1 MMQSNRLHQL
11 DWLRVIAVGLLMLF
25 HIGMVYV
32 PDWSFHFKHEASSE
46 RLKNLLLFISP
57 WRMGLLWFIS
67 GVALRFMWNKHRDWQ
82 LILTRSIQLLLPL
95 LIGILLVIPPQL
107 YIEMTQ
113 AGKMPLDFGP
123 FLLALYFDSQ
133 HYFDDYQSGVW
144 PHFDVN
150 HIWFLRSLW
159 QFSVMILLTAPLL
172 TSKLGLKVTHF
183 LSRHLKIQLGI
194 SILSVTLIET
204 LLEGEQIREIYG
216 LYFLLFGFM
225 LGSHP
230 LFWQQLKKSWTPMLL
245 FALISLILLQGA
257 FEFIWQSDSLQN
269 NTSAVAIGL
278 LIYTLA
284 KTLPVFAVVA
294 IASRFL
300 SEKSA
305 IISQLNPWVFPI
317 YILHQTII
325 IVVAYSLV
333 RYQLPMILEGIVVTI
348 LTFSLS
354 GVAIVLLK
362 QFTLLQAMFG
372 VRLASQQPFYD
383 SPIWRYLILICC
395 IPITFKLIS

>member
-11 DWLRVIAVGLLMLF
+11 DWLRVIAVGVLMLF

-32 PDWSFHFKHEASSE
+32 PDWGFHFKHEASSDQ
-46 RLKNLLLFISP
+46 LKNLLLIISP
-57 WRMGLLWFIS
+57 WRIGLLWFIS
-67 GVALRFMWNKHRDWQ
+67 GVALRFMWNKRRDWQ
-82 LILTRSIQLLLPL
+82 LILTRSIQLLFPL

-123 FLLALYFDSQ
+123 FLFALYVDPQ
-133 HYFDDYQSGVW
+133 HYFDDYQSGIW

-150 HIWFLRSLW
+150 HLWFLRSLW
-159 QFSVMILLTAPLL
+159 QFSVMILLASPLL
-172 TSKLGLKVTHF
+172 TSKWGLKVTHF
-183 LSRHLKIQLGI
+183 LSRHLKVQFGI
-194 SILSVTLIET
+194 SILSVALIET
-204 LLEGEQIREIYG
+204 LLAGEQIREVYG
-216 LYFLLFGFM
+216 LYFLLLGFL
-225 LGSHP
+225 LGSHTP
-230 LFWQQLKKSWTPMLL
+230 FWQQLKVSWAPISL
-245 FALISLILLQGA
+245 FALTALVLLQGA
-257 FEFIWQSDSLQN
+257 FEFIWQSDTLQN
-269 NTSAVAIGL
+269 NTTAVAIGL
-278 LIYTLA
+278 LIYALA

-305 IISQLNPWVFPI
+305 IINQLNPWVFPI
-317 YILHQTII
+317 YIFHQTII
-325 IVVAYSLV
+325 IVVAYCLT
-333 RYQLPMILEGIVVTI
+333 RYQLPMILEGIMVTI
-348 LTFSLS
+348 LTFILS

-372 VRLASQQPFYD
+372 VRLGTAFYD
-383 SPIWRYLILICC
+383 SPVWRSLIVICC

>member
-11 DWLRVIAVGLLMLF
+11 DWLRVIAVGVLMLF

-32 PDWSFHFKHEASSE
+32 PDWGFHFKHEASSDQ
-46 RLKNLLLFISP
+46 LKNLLLIVSP

-67 GVALRFMWNKHRDWQ
+67 GVALRFMWNKRSDWQ
-82 LILTRSIQLLLPL
+82 LILTRSIQLLFPL

-123 FLLALYFDSQ
+123 FLFALYVDPQ
-133 HYFDDYQSGVW
+133 HYFDDYQSGIW

-150 HIWFLRSLW
+150 HLWFLRSLW
-159 QFSVMILLTAPLL
+159 QFSVIILLASPLL
-172 TSKLGLKVTHF
+172 TSKWGLKVTYF
-183 LSRHLKIQLGI
+183 LSKHLKIQFGI
-194 SILSVTLIET
+194 SILSVALIET
-204 LLEGEQIREIYG
+204 LLAGEQIREVYG
-216 LYFLLFGFM
+216 LYFLLFGFL
-225 LGSHP
+225 LGSHTP
-230 LFWQQLKKSWTPMLL
+230 FWQQLKASWAPISL
-245 FALISLILLQGA
+245 FALTALVLLQGA
-257 FEFIWQSDSLQN
+257 FEFIWQSDTLQN

-294 IASRFL
+294 IATRFL

-333 RYQLPMILEGIVVTI
+333 RYQLPMMLEGIVVTI

-354 GVAIVLLK
+354 GVAIVLLNR
-362 QFTLLQAMFG
+362 FTLLQAMFG
-372 VRLASQQPFYD
+372 VRLATSFYD
-383 SPIWRYLILICC
+383 SPVWRSLIVICC